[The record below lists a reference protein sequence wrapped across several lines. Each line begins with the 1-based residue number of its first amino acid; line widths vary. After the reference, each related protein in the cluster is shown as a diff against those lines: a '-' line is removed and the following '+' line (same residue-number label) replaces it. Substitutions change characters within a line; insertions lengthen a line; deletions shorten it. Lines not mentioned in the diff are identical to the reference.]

1 MVFDHLLDNRGQSF
15 MLLVLFLLKKTLFYV
30 VGRLGVVV
38 LKKMCNNNSHKAG
51 CGVSNYFPS
60 VREGY
65 YAGIVNVFLLS

>member
-38 LKKMCNNNSHKAG
+38 LKK
-51 CGVSNYFPS
+51 
-60 VREGY
+60 
-65 YAGIVNVFLLS
+65 NV